1 MDFEEIK
8 NKVLSALGQA
18 ADSAKDLAGKA
29 ADGAKDLA
37 GKAADIV
44 PVLRQ
49 HPKSIL
55 LLGCCFCACGRGD
68 EE

>member
-37 GKAADIV
+37 GKRRAKPRRA
-44 PVLRQ
+44 PAS
-49 HPKSIL
+49 PS
-55 LLGCCFCACGRGD
+55 
-68 EE
+68 